1 MTDVPVQTGGSNV
14 FGGVGEASKIMSQVN
29 QTPTRT
35 RSVPSNQIQR
45 NWGAV
50 SDQALRDP
58 VVITAK
64 GRPRHVLMAFDEY
77 ERLKARDRQT
87 YRVEALPD
95 DLAAMLEA
103 GLNDLRVP
111 IEGTSDDSDTIIR

>member
-1 MTDVPVQTGGSNV
+1 MGSMSHADRTPAA
-14 FGGVGEASKIMSQVN
+14 ASSI
-29 QTPTRT
+29 PAH
-35 RSVPSNQIQR
+35 QIQR

-77 ERLKARDRQT
+77 ERLKARDRQA
-87 YRVEALPD
+87 YRVESLPD
-95 DLAAMLEA
+95 DLAALLEA
-103 GLNDLRVP
+103 GLDALRVP
-111 IEGTSDDSDTIIR
+111 LEGTHDDGDTIIR

>member
-1 MTDVPVQTGGSNV
+1 
-14 FGGVGEASKIMSQVN
+14 MSQAD
-29 QTPTRT
+29 QTAA
-35 RSVPSNQIQR
+35 RSIPSNQIQR

-77 ERLKARDRQT
+77 ERLKARDRQA
-87 YRVEALPD
+87 YRVESLPD
-95 DLAAMLEA
+95 DLADLLEA
-103 GLNDLRVP
+103 GLSDLRVP
-111 IEGTSDDSDTIIR
+111 GGTSDDGDTIIR